1 MKLTKATLRKL
12 IKEEIEGM
20 EAAEVEAD
28 PEVDLAELAEEM
40 DQATTEL
47 HRKLEELEP
56 QIRKVFQE
64 VPGRILNRYKKAGA
78 LERLDNMDLD
88 AIMRYLNYISSRY
101 SGPNYRR

>member
-28 PEVDLAELAEEM
+28 PEVDLAVLAEEM

-78 LERLDNMDLD
+78 LERLDSMDLD